1 MFIKLP
7 SKRRSKFGWTL
18 VEMMVATGLFSISSI
33 ALGTIFIFSIK
44 SFASMANY
52 ASLDRA
58 NRAAM
63 DVLTREIRQA
73 KLVTGYVTNSSGNSL
88 SIRNGNGQD
97 VTYSFDSA
105 NRQFSRTV
113 NGYSQ
118 LLLSDCNL
126 LSFNLF
132 QRTPQAGN
140 FGMFPV
146 SFDNYTQSVK
156 VVQLSW
162 KTSRQIPAGPV
173 NSENIQTARIVI
185 RKQQN

>member
-1 MFIKLP
+1 
-7 SKRRSKFGWTL
+7 
-18 VEMMVATGLFSISSI
+18 
-33 ALGTIFIFSIK
+33 
-44 SFASMANY
+44 
-52 ASLDRA
+52 
-58 NRAAM
+58 
-63 DVLTREIRQA
+63 
-73 KLVTGYVTNSSGNSL
+73 
-88 SIRNGNGQD
+88 

-105 NRQFSRTV
+105 NKQFIRTV

-146 SFDNYTQSVK
+146 SYGNYTQSVK
-156 VVQLSW
+156 VVQLTW
-162 KTSRQIPAGPV
+162 KTSRVIPAGPV